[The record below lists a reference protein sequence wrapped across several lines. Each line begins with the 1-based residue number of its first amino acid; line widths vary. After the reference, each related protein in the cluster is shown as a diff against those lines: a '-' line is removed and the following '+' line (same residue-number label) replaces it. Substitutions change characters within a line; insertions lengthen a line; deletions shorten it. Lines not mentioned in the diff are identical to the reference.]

1 MNVIFAVIFHYTVV
15 SLLSYNKILIY
26 LSSYPSIYL
35 SIYLSAYLSSSSYQV
50 TATTYLSICLSLLL
64 LPSEGRGRGAGS
76 WPECF
81 PAWLLPIYLSAYL
94 SSSYQVKEEEEG
106 QEVGRNVPPH
116 GYSCFC
122 ISSPSFLW

>member
-35 SIYLSAYLSSSSYQV
+35 SIYLSAYLSSS
-50 TATTYLSICLSLLL
+50 
-64 LPSEGRGRGAGS
+64 
-76 WPECF
+76 
-81 PAWLLPIYLSAYL
+81 
-94 SSSYQVKEEEEG
+94 YQVKEEEEG

-116 GYSCFC
+116 GYYLSIYLP
-122 ISSPSFLW
+122 ISLTR